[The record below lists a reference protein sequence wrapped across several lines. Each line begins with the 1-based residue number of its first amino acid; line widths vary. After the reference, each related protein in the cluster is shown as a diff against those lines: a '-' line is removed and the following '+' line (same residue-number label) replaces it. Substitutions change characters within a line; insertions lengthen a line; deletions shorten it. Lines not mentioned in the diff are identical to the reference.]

1 MGRGR
6 EEAGLRGVV
15 GETMLQFPVG
25 DVKRRAESLA
35 RTEKFAT
42 EFAGDELI
50 TAAVAPHSMYTL
62 DGDTLKACRA
72 LADRLRIPVIIPLP
86 RPKEEIKT
94 SDEKYPAT
102 PTAFLE
108 APGFSVHPT

>member
-25 DVKRRAESLA
+25 DVKTPAESLA

-62 DGDTLKACRA
+62 DGDTLKACPA
-72 LADRLRIPVIIPLP
+72 PADRLRIPLLIHLAET
-86 RPKEEIKT
+86 KGEIKI
-94 SDEKYPAT
+94 SDEK
-102 PTAFLE
+102 
-108 APGFSVHPT
+108 